1 MIAFDSSV
9 WIEVWK
15 RAEVRDQIRTIVV
28 ERGGDP
34 ERIVV
39 PAPVAFETYR
49 WLVRHLD
56 DEDEI
61 DALAGTM
68 DRHDHVAMDMHLA
81 RLAAVTSITT
91 GLAAADATIL
101 AAARSRHA
109 HLLTYDSDFSGIP
122 DVTVLP
128 RVPPA

>member
-9 WIEVWK
+9 WIEVW
-15 RAEVRDQIRTIVV
+15 RDTDARDRMRTIVL

-68 DRHDHVAMDMHLA
+68 DRHDHVATDMQLA
-81 RLAAVTSITT
+81 RRAAVTSLTT

-101 AAARSRHA
+101 AAARARRA
-109 HLLTYDSDFSGIP
+109 HLLTYDTDFAGIP
-122 DVTVLP
+122 DVTVLE
-128 RVPPA
+128 R